1 MTGSK
6 LKKYHSLKEEM
17 VNDDVKKEIL
27 LKNIFLRKLNKG
39 ACIILS

>member
-27 LKNIFLRKLNKG
+27 LKNIFL
-39 ACIILS
+39 